1 MPAQHTA
8 LAVAA
13 AEDREGF
20 FLPWTSGR
28 VAALMGVIQ
37 GPDTLMLKGL
47 DAGGEL
53 KDFQTLGD
61 VRSRPPAGNKLKGEY
76 LIYYKHLQA
85 SEPSLFPAHPTHS
98 YVKTFGSVAGGGAK
112 AIQTKQGCPAC
123 RSPPHPDRLECVR
136 ERGISARPRAQSR
149 PSDG

>member
-1 MPAQHTA
+1 MVPAVCWGAHVEAVVPAQHTA
-8 LAVAA
+8 LTVLP
-13 AEDREGF
+13 EDREDF

-61 VRSRPPAGNKLKGEY
+61 IRSRPPAGNKLKGEY
-76 LIYYKHLQA
+76 LMYYKHLQA
-85 SEPSLFPAHPTHS
+85 SEPLLFPAHSTHS
-98 YVKTFGSVAGGGAK
+98 YVTTYSSVAGGGAK
-112 AIQTKQGCPAC
+112 AIQT
-123 RSPPHPDRLECVR
+123 
-136 ERGISARPRAQSR
+136 
-149 PSDG
+149 